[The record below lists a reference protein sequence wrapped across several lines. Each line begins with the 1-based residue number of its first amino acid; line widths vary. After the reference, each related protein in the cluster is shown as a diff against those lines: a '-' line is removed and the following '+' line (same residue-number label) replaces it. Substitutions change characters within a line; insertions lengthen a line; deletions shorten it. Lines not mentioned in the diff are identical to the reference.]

1 MSQRLQATRLQR
13 SLGNGWERLNRWST
27 NPWRKAS
34 LLLIVMLS
42 SFVIG
47 SSVGAIAGV
56 GGLMDPVAALI
67 TVSAWE
73 TMVRL
78 RRPWPKRPDTLL
90 GLQMLDMTRIG
101 LIYGLLLEGFKL
113 L

>member
-13 SLGNGWERLNRWST
+13 SLGDGWERLNRWST

-42 SFVIG
+42 SFVVG

-56 GGLMDPVAALI
+56 
-67 TVSAWE
+67 S
-73 TMVRL
+73 
-78 RRPWPKRPDTLL
+78 
-90 GLQMLDMTRIG
+90 
-101 LIYGLLLEGFKL
+101 
-113 L
+113 